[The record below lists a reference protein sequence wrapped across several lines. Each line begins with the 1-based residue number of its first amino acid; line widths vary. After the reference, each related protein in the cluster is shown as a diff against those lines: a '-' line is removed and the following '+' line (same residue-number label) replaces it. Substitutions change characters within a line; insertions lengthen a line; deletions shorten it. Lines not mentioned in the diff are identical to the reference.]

1 VPEEKILTNDFGIPV
16 PDNDHSLTAGTRGPI
31 LMQDHFLLEKNA
43 QFNRER
49 IPERVV
55 HAKGAGAHGYFEVT
69 NDVTPWTKAKF
80 LGSVGKKTPVF
91 ARFSTVG
98 GESGSADTV
107 RDPRG
112 FSAKF
117 YTEEGNYDL
126 VMNNTPV
133 FFIRDPMKF
142 PDFIHTQKR
151 NPQTHAKDRN
161 AFWDFLALTPES
173 THQVTVLMSDRG
185 TPKSLRE
192 MNGYSG
198 HTFKWI
204 NAEGKAVWVKYHFKT
219 ETGIAN
225 FTRQEAEKMA
235 GANPDYHLLD
245 LFNHIDGGGEA
256 AWKVSVQILP
266 LDAAD
271 NYPFDIFDITKVV
284 SHKDY
289 PLIEVGRFVLNRNPQ
304 NYFAEVEQAAFSPS
318 NVVPGI
324 DFSPDKMLQGRLMSY
339 GDAHRYR
346 LGSNYALIP
355 INCPFATQKYNHQAD
370 GLMRVDDNGGNAPNY
385 EPNSFSPAKSSPT
398 TTTEDPYM
406 VQGEVR
412 RTPYQYPND
421 DFVQAGN
428 LYRLMT
434 DDQKA
439 RLIDNIVDHMGPV
452 RKDIQLRQICN
463 FFRADRDY
471 GSRVA
476 QGLGMNLQEEMSKM
490 QMAMPVR

>member
-1 VPEEKILTNDFGIPV
+1 MTEQKILTNDFGIPV
-16 PDNDHSLTAGTRGPI
+16 PDNDHSLTAGARGPI
-31 LMQDHFLLEKNA
+31 LLQDHFLMEKNA

-69 NDVTPWTKAKF
+69 NDVTQWTKAKF

-173 THQVTVLMSDRG
+173 THQVTILMSDRG
-185 TPKSLRE
+185 TPKSLRQ

-198 HTFKWI
+198 HTFKWV
-204 NAEGKAVWVKYHFKT
+204 NAEGQAVWVKYHFKT
-219 ETGIAN
+219 ESGIAN

-235 GANPDYHLLD
+235 GVNPDYHLLD
-245 LFNHIDGGGEA
+245 LFDHIDQGGEA
-256 AWKVSVQILP
+256 SWKVSVQILP

-271 NYPFDIFDITKVV
+271 TYPFDIFDITKVV

-324 DFSPDKMLQGRLMSY
+324 DFSPDKMLQGRLMAY

-355 INCPFATQKYNHQAD
+355 VNCPFAAQKHNHQAD
-370 GLMRVDDNGGNAPNY
+370 GLMRVDDNGGSGPNY
-385 EPNSFSPAKSSPT
+385 EPNSFSPSKSSPE
-398 TTTEDPYM
+398 TTTEAPYT
-406 VQGEVR
+406 VQGEVK

-428 LYRLMT
+428 LYRIMS
-434 DDQKA
+434 DEEKS
-439 RLIDNIVDHMGPV
+439 RLIDNIVDHMMPV

-471 GSRVA
+471 GSRIA
-476 QGLGMNLQEEMSKM
+476 QGLGLNLQEEMSKM
-490 QMAMPVR
+490 QMAMPV

>member
-1 VPEEKILTNDFGIPV
+1 MTQDPILTNDFGIPN
-16 PDNDHSLTAGTRGPI
+16 PNNDHSLTAGPRGPI
-31 LMQDHFLLEKNA
+31 LMQDHFLLEKLA

-69 NDVTPWTKAKF
+69 NDVSQWTKAKF
-80 LGSVGKKTPVF
+80 LSEVGKKTPVL

-98 GESGSADTV
+98 GEMGSADSV

-112 FSAKF
+112 FSVKF

-151 NPQTHAKDRN
+151 NPQTHTKDKN

-173 THQVTVLMSDRG
+173 THQVTILFSDRG
-185 TPKSLRE
+185 TPKSHRH

-219 ETGIAN
+219 ETGIEN
-225 FTRQEAEKMA
+225 RTRQEAEEVA
-235 GANPDYHLLD
+235 GNDPDAAIRD
-245 LFNHIDGGGEA
+245 LFDHIDKGGEA
-256 AWKVSVQILP
+256 TWKVSVQILP
-266 LDAAD
+266 LEAAD
-271 NYPFDIFDITKVV
+271 SYEFDIFDITKVV

-304 NYFAEVEQAAFSPS
+304 NYFAEIEQAAYSPS

-324 DFSPDKMLQGRLMSY
+324 DFSPDKMLQGRIMSY
-339 GDAHRYR
+339 PDAHRYR

-355 INCPFATQKYNHQAD
+355 VNCPYATKVNNHQAD
-370 GLMRVDDNGGNAPNY
+370 GLMRVDNNGGNLPNY
-385 EPNSFSPAKSSPT
+385 EPNSFHPSQSAP
-398 TTTEDPYM
+398 EQGEQPYM
-406 VQGEVR
+406 VQGKAD
-412 RTPYQYPND
+412 RTPYQHPND

-428 LYRLMT
+428 LYRLMK
-434 DDQKA
+434 DDEKA
-439 RLIDNIVDHMGPV
+439 RLIDNIVDHIKPV
-452 RKDIQLRQICN
+452 RGDIQLKQICN
-463 FFRADRDY
+463 FYRADADY
-471 GSRVA
+471 GTRVA
-476 QGLGMNLQEEMSKM
+476 EGLGINLHEELSKIK
-490 QMAMPVR
+490 AAATK

>member
-1 VPEEKILTNDFGIPV
+1 MTEEKILTNDFGIPV
-16 PDNDHSLTAGTRGPI
+16 PDNDHSLTAGARGPI
-31 LMQDHFLLEKNA
+31 LLQDHFLMEKNA

-69 NDVTPWTKAKF
+69 NDVTQWTKAKF

-173 THQVTVLMSDRG
+173 THQVTILMSDRG
-185 TPKSLRE
+185 TPKSLRQ

-198 HTFKWI
+198 HTFKWV
-204 NAEGKAVWVKYHFKT
+204 NAEGQAVWVKYHFKT
-219 ETGIAN
+219 ESGIAN

-235 GANPDYHLLD
+235 GVNPDYHLLD
-245 LFNHIDGGGEA
+245 LFDHIDQGGEA
-256 AWKVSVQILP
+256 SWKVSVQILP

-271 NYPFDIFDITKVV
+271 TYPFDIFDITKVV

-324 DFSPDKMLQGRLMSY
+324 DFSPDKMLQGRLMAY

-355 INCPFATQKYNHQAD
+355 VNCPFAAQKHNHQAD
-370 GLMRVDDNGGNAPNY
+370 GLMRVDDNGGSGPNY
-385 EPNSFSPAKSSPT
+385 EPNSFSPSKSAPE
-398 TTTEDPYM
+398 TTTEAPYT
-406 VQGEVR
+406 VQGEVK

-428 LYRLMT
+428 LYRIMS
-434 DDQKA
+434 DEEKS
-439 RLIDNIVDHMGPV
+439 RLIDNIVDHIMPV

-471 GSRVA
+471 GSRIA
-476 QGLGMNLQEEMSKM
+476 QGLGLNLQEEMSKM
-490 QMAMPVR
+490 QMAMPV

>member
-1 VPEEKILTNDFGIPV
+1 MTEEKILTNDFGIPV
-16 PDNDHSLTAGTRGPI
+16 PDNDHSLTAGARGPI
-31 LMQDHFLLEKNA
+31 LLQDHFLMEKNA

-69 NDVTPWTKAKF
+69 NDVTQWTKAKF

-173 THQVTVLMSDRG
+173 THQVTILMSDRG
-185 TPKSLRE
+185 TPKSLRQ

-198 HTFKWI
+198 HTFKWV
-204 NAEGKAVWVKYHFKT
+204 NAEGQAVWVKYHFKT
-219 ETGIAN
+219 ESGIAN

-235 GANPDYHLLD
+235 GVNPDYHLLD
-245 LFNHIDGGGEA
+245 LFDHIDQGGEA
-256 AWKVSVQILP
+256 SWKVSVQILP

-271 NYPFDIFDITKVV
+271 TYPFDIFDITKVV

-324 DFSPDKMLQGRLMSY
+324 DFSPDKMLQGRLMAY

-346 LGSNYALIP
+346 LGSNYAVIP
-355 INCPFATQKYNHQAD
+355 VNCPFAAQKHNHQAD
-370 GLMRVDDNGGNAPNY
+370 GLMRVDDNGGSGPNY
-385 EPNSFSPAKSSPT
+385 EPNSFSPSKSAPE
-398 TTTEDPYM
+398 TTTEAPYT
-406 VQGEVR
+406 VQGEVK

-428 LYRLMT
+428 LYRIMS
-434 DDQKA
+434 DEEKS
-439 RLIDNIVDHMGPV
+439 RLIDNIVDHIMPV

-471 GSRVA
+471 GSRIA
-476 QGLGMNLQEEMSKM
+476 QGLGLNLQEEMSKM
-490 QMAMPVR
+490 QMAMPV